1 MCLAVPMMLRKI
13 DGRMGVA
20 ELDGVE
26 RQVGLHLLEDPHV
39 GDYVLIHAGFA
50 LRTIAP
56 EEAEETLE
64 LLRKLVR
71 EPPPAVE

>member
-1 MCLAVPMMLRKI
+1 MCLAVPMLLRRV

-26 RQVGLHLLEDPHV
+26 RQVALHLLEDPRA

-50 LRTIAP
+50 LRKVDR

-64 LLRKLVR
+64 ILRKLVR
-71 EPPPAVE
+71 EPPPSPK